1 MCSVRSR
8 MVLYPGFLDQARCEH
23 IIKMAKARLRPSSL
37 ALRKSDTADKIR
49 CAPASCLSFRQ
60 TFGEVPCFAVHMT
73 CPRGLRTAVLG

>member
-1 MCSVRSR
+1 

-49 CAPASCLSFRQ
+49 CAPASYPSFCQ
-60 TFGEVPCFAVHMT
+60 ISAQVPCLQCT
-73 CPRGLRTAVLG
+73 